1 MHRNHHNACAMNK
14 LDSFYSRALGFFVG
28 LAACTALIIVMWLT
42 RQAWEAA
49 L

>member
-1 MHRNHHNACAMNK
+1 MHRNQHNACAMNN
-14 LDSFYSRALGFFVG
+14 LESFYWRALGFFVG